1 MAQRVDLVVKWG
13 YMKTLRAIILRMK
26 KSGKV
31 KRLNI
36 LFPYLVFSIGMLI
49 IVLLVDHYV
58 VFDITLD
65 ALRLLAVS
73 IFTIAGILIGLVAT
87 VATSIVR
94 VSTSQKQFYQGILV
108 NESQWLR
115 DWFAKHPPPGE
126 LEAKVEEIL
135 HLIYRHSTTPAAS
148 EEEVIDKM
156 AETLLPLVTQT
167 EGDEFAAHLD
177 GIGATLSQTKA
188 SKDRMELGAKFVNV
202 LWTLGFT
209 VVVALI
215 MLLCTVIPTA
225 VQFMTG
231 DTYAFAFVLVAAA
244 LISVAFLVWFTTEY
258 LRTEAREIKRI
269 KRIH

>member
-1 MAQRVDLVVKWG
+1 
-13 YMKTLRAIILRMK
+13 MKSVGAIILRIK
-26 KSGKV
+26 KSGKI

-36 LFPYLVFSIGMLI
+36 LFPYLVFAIGMLI

-94 VSTSQKQFYQGILV
+94 VSTSQKQFYQGSLV

-126 LEAKVEEIL
+126 LEAEVEEIL
-135 HLIYRHSTTPAAS
+135 HLLYRHSTTPAAS
-148 EEEVIDKM
+148 EEEVIDKI
-156 AETLLPLVTQT
+156 AETLLPLVET

-177 GIGATLSQTKA
+177 GIGATLNQTKA
-188 SKDRMELGAKFVNV
+188 SKDRMEVGAKFASV

-209 VVVALI
+209 VVFALI
-215 MLLCTVIPTA
+215 VLLCTSIPTA
-225 VQFMTG
+225 AQFMTG
-231 DTYAFAFVLVAAA
+231 DAYSVTFILVTAA
-244 LISVAFLVWFTTEY
+244 LISVTFLVRFTTQY
-258 LRTEAREIKRI
+258 LRTEASEIKRI
-269 KRIH
+269 RRTHWRSGTTEQ